1 MWSEGTIRIPDA
13 KDKGKNTV
21 CHYWVKHYEEPS
33 ETYGINGGRISKLM
47 IKVDGVITAN
57 YDKGWDVEPA
67 EDDMPTRMAYCTCWK
82 TTTESGNSR
91 RAEPQGSVSRIER

>member
-47 IKVDGVITAN
+47 INVCIWCRSVDRKIN
-57 YDKGWDVEPA
+57 QP
-67 EDDMPTRMAYCTCWK
+67 
-82 TTTESGNSR
+82 R
-91 RAEPQGSVSRIER
+91 RIKNRA

>member
-57 YDKGWDVEPA
+57 YDRAVSYTHLTL
-67 EDDMPTRMAYCTCWK
+67 PTTPY
-82 TTTESGNSR
+82 
-91 RAEPQGSVSRIER
+91 V

>member
-57 YDKGWDVEPA
+57 YDRGWDVEPA
-67 EDDMPTRMAYCTCWK
+67 DENTQLA
-82 TTTESGNSR
+82 TELLLHSENH
-91 RAEPQGSVSRIER
+91 